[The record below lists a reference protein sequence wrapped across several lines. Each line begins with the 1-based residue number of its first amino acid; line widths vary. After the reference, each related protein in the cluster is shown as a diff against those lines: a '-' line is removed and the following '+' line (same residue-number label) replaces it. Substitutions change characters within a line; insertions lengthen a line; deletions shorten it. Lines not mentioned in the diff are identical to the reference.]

1 MFVGAGSRHEDL
13 ETSGVAYHLEKLLL
27 RGKSTKSKQEITQDI
42 EGLGARYSSE
52 TGREVSS
59 FGL

>member
-27 RGKSTKSKQEITQDI
+27 RGTSTKSKQEITQDI
-42 EGLGARYSSE
+42 EGLGAR
-52 TGREVSS
+52 
-59 FGL
+59 